1 MDTPKT
7 QVEYA
12 FCLQPH
18 AQMDKKQMEMVIVFQ
33 LMFNLS
39 VQVDTK
45 VMEME
50 SVSWFLDQL
59 KTHNQQLSKLLWI
72 LLLNPLLPQL

>member
-50 SVSWFLDQL
+50 SVS
-59 KTHNQQLSKLLWI
+59 
-72 LLLNPLLPQL
+72 